1 MRDLR
6 EEYSSSWLET
16 ASLDELQ
23 SARSEVQADYGNPEL
38 DIDYRGDLW
47 DLLHEFDAPSVKSSG
62 KVKNLK
68 VQHFIVNMVGICQ
81 MMIKFCTFYSK

>member
-47 DLLHEFDAPSVKSSG
+47 DLLHEFDAAIG
-62 KVKNLK
+62 KK
-68 VQHFIVNMVGICQ
+68 VWEGQEPKGSAFHREHGWYLPNDDD
-81 MMIKFCTFYSK
+81 

>member
-16 ASLDELQ
+16 ASLDKLQ

-47 DLLHEFDAPSVKSSG
+47 DLLHEFDAVIG
-62 KVKNLK
+62 KKQWEGQEPKGPAFHREHGWYLSNDD
-68 VQHFIVNMVGICQ
+68 
-81 MMIKFCTFYSK
+81 